1 MDPSDPTRE
10 VWCVVQNWNRID
22 FTIVVISLV
31 DLLAQAADIAFLK
44 SMRSVTTRDS
54 NSTYQ
59 PTPAYLH

>member
-1 MDPSDPTRE
+1 M
-10 VWCVVQNWNRID
+10 VQNWNRID